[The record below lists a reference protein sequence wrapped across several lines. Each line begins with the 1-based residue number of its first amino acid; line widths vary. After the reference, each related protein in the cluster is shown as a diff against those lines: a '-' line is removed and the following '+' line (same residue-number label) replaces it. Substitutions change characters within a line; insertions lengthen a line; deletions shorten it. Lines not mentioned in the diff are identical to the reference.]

1 MTVLFFILIII
12 LSILLCIIILIQNP
26 KGGGLAGTFG
36 GVGNQMMGVQQTNN
50 VLEKGTWVL
59 AGLICFLS
67 IVSVLFFGSSTQTPG
82 SDVLKNLNTS
92 GSNTIPAP
100 APNTTQPNNTI
111 TLPQTDSGK

>member
-1 MTVLFFILIII
+1 MTVVFLILIVII
-12 LSILLCIIILIQNP
+12 SILLCIIILIQNP

-50 VLEKGTWVL
+50 VLEKGTWIL

-67 IVSVLFFGSSTQTPG
+67 IISVLFFSSGTSAPG

-92 GSNTIPAP
+92 GSSTIPAP
-100 APNTTQPNNTI
+100 APNTAQPNNAVPL
-111 TLPQTDSGK
+111 LPADSGK